1 LNGGNHSYGKLKSMR
16 SIRCDYNQGGD
27 AMKVHIVTNGGKL
40 IGTVEKAEQYKAQ
53 SARTDLVDEIRRLVK
68 RGRKTEKREKR

>member
-1 LNGGNHSYGKLKSMR
+1 MLFR
-16 SIRCDYNQGGD
+16 SQGGD

-40 IGTVEKAEQYKAQ
+40 IGTVERAEKYNTK

-68 RGRKTEKREKR
+68 RGRKTEKREKREKR